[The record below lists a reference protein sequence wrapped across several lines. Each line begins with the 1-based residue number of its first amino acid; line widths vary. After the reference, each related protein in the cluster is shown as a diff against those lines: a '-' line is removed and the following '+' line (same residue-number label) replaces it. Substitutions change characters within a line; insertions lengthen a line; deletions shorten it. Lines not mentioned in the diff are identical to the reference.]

1 MKEKLLNAL
10 KKIYRSYIWL
20 GVLLLVID
28 IITKQI
34 IMHSGIEPNSGKLVA
49 NWGFVHI
56 NYILNPNAAFGIGV
70 SNEDLSRAIY
80 LIVATLISAGIIT
93 YLVMKRKETKLYVRA
108 CLILV
113 ITGAVGNMIDRIF
126 YGPLQGAK
134 NPLFSGMVVDWI
146 DFYWFWGY
154 IFNIADCCIVIAAFM
169 LIIYIIVLEVKD
181 YMAKRKV
188 EDGPKVVLSK
198 TEKERL
204 EEEQK
209 AQNKSE
215 DESK

>member
-10 KKIYRSYIWL
+10 KWFFRSFIWL
-20 GVLLLVID
+20 GVALLAID
-28 IITKQI
+28 IITKQV
-34 IMHSGIEPNSGKLVA
+34 IMHSGVEPNTRIIA
-49 NWGFVHI
+49 DWGFVHI

-70 SNEDLSRAIY
+70 SNPDVSRTIY
-80 LIVATLISAGIIT
+80 LIVATLISAGIIV
-93 YLVMKRKETKLYVRA
+93 YLVLKRKEMKLYIRA
-108 CLILV
+108 CLIMV

-126 YGPLQGAK
+126 YGPLQGA
-134 NPLFSGMVVDWI
+134 NGLFTGMVVDWI

-181 YMAKRKV
+181 YLARRKV
-188 EDGPKVVLSK
+188 EDKPKVVLSK

-204 EEEQK
+204 EQEHKADEKPEE
-209 AQNKSE
+209 
-215 DESK
+215 ESK